1 MRMPPK
7 GSIER
12 HLLWSMLLAGMLFA
26 LLLPLVGSAFAAG
39 AAGSLFVLYWVALF
53 SAFGR

>member
-1 MRMPPK
+1 MPPK

-12 HLLWSMLLAGMLFA
+12 HLLWSMLVTGFTFA

-39 AAGSLFVLYWVALF
+39 AAGSAFLVYWIALF
-53 SAFGR
+53 SSFGR